1 MLLLSIFIILLNT
14 VNITKLSHNW
24 RLNDVN
30 HKHEKNLIEYPQI
43 FRLAFLILI
52 FCFILSLN
60 SLNIQLFHFDSFQG
74 ISSSLMNYDYSKINI
89 FNSYFQ
95 ISLITQSLDLFLYF
109 IGAILILI
117 LNSQFIFMD
126 TRILNDSK
134 RTTFIQ
140 DFEYIILLFISLLG
154 TTLLIS
160 TNNFIALILCIELQS
175 FSMYLIASFNK
186 DHFKS
191 QNAGIIYFLLGS
203 LSSCFIFLGFFL
215 IYANTGILNF
225 EDFYNFIAISNNLN
239 NWLQFAFLI
248 FFLGF
253 LFKLAAAP
261 FHHWSLTVYD
271 QVPTLVTSWIAII
284 PKISFL
290 YIILDF
296 VLHSIQGQGTENQ
309 DFYHWTYIL
318 AFTAILSLLFGS
330 IPGLKELRI
339 KRLFALSSVSNI
351 GFLFIALYI
360 HSPLSIEAYFF
371 YFFIYLTTLLFLFML
386 LINIGY
392 FLLSNHENVSSN
404 SPIQKLS
411 HLCGL
416 GKENGFLA
424 LSFTICLLSLL
435 GIPPFIGFF
444 LKQKVILSTLAN
456 GSFLISFIA
465 ILTSVISAVYYLKII
480 EYIYFKKDVINHWKQ
495 PLYQNITNSNHYA
508 ILTNEMSFLIAFFT
522 LFLTFFILH
531 PNFFLNCA
539 EILALS
545 YFIN

>member
-1 MLLLSIFIILLNT
+1 
-14 VNITKLSHNW
+14 
-24 RLNDVN
+24 
-30 HKHEKNLIEYPQI
+30 
-43 FRLAFLILI
+43 
-52 FCFILSLN
+52 
-60 SLNIQLFHFDSFQG
+60 
-74 ISSSLMNYDYSKINI
+74 
-89 FNSYFQ
+89 
-95 ISLITQSLDLFLYF
+95 
-109 IGAILILI
+109 
-117 LNSQFIFMD
+117 
-126 TRILNDSK
+126 
-134 RTTFIQ
+134 
-140 DFEYIILLFISLLG
+140 
-154 TTLLIS
+154 
-160 TNNFIALILCIELQS
+160 
-175 FSMYLIASFNK
+175 
-186 DHFKS
+186 
-191 QNAGIIYFLLGS
+191 
-203 LSSCFIFLGFFL
+203 
-215 IYANTGILNF
+215 
-225 EDFYNFIAISNNLN
+225 
-239 NWLQFAFLI
+239 
-248 FFLGF
+248 
-253 LFKLAAAP
+253 
-261 FHHWSLTVYD
+261 
-271 QVPTLVTSWIAII
+271 
-284 PKISFL
+284 
-290 YIILDF
+290 
-296 VLHSIQGQGTENQ
+296 
-309 DFYHWTYIL
+309 
-318 AFTAILSLLFGS
+318 
-330 IPGLKELRI
+330 
-339 KRLFALSSVSNI
+339 
-351 GFLFIALYI
+351 
-360 HSPLSIEAYFF
+360 
-371 YFFIYLTTLLFLFML
+371 ML

>member
-1 MLLLSIFIILLNT
+1 
-14 VNITKLSHNW
+14 
-24 RLNDVN
+24 
-30 HKHEKNLIEYPQI
+30 
-43 FRLAFLILI
+43 
-52 FCFILSLN
+52 
-60 SLNIQLFHFDSFQG
+60 
-74 ISSSLMNYDYSKINI
+74 MNYDYSKINI

-271 QVPTLVTSWIAII
+271 QVPTLVTS
-284 PKISFL
+284 
-290 YIILDF
+290 
-296 VLHSIQGQGTENQ
+296 
-309 DFYHWTYIL
+309 
-318 AFTAILSLLFGS
+318 
-330 IPGLKELRI
+330 
-339 KRLFALSSVSNI
+339 
-351 GFLFIALYI
+351 
-360 HSPLSIEAYFF
+360 
-371 YFFIYLTTLLFLFML
+371 
-386 LINIGY
+386 
-392 FLLSNHENVSSN
+392 
-404 SPIQKLS
+404 
-411 HLCGL
+411 
-416 GKENGFLA
+416 
-424 LSFTICLLSLL
+424 
-435 GIPPFIGFF
+435 
-444 LKQKVILSTLAN
+444 
-456 GSFLISFIA
+456 
-465 ILTSVISAVYYLKII
+465 
-480 EYIYFKKDVINHWKQ
+480 
-495 PLYQNITNSNHYA
+495 
-508 ILTNEMSFLIAFFT
+508 
-522 LFLTFFILH
+522 
-531 PNFFLNCA
+531 
-539 EILALS
+539 
-545 YFIN
+545 